1 MKREIKFRVW
11 DKKLKKFVIGDLFFE
26 QEDQGTFKPDCYHDE
41 EGEIH
46 SMKYSQKKLDSYH
59 GYIIQQYTGLKDKNG
74 VETYDGDI
82 VKYDNMDGEVG
93 DVGVIEWVSEK
104 DGWDFTG
111 WRIYRTFTQH
121 GPFKVIGNIFE
132 NPELLKN

>member
-11 DKKLKKFVIGDLFFE
+11 DVD
-26 QEDQGTFKPDCYHDE
+26 
-41 EGEIH
+41 
-46 SMKYSQKKLDSYH
+46 MKYFLSERECIHYFCWDIFKRPEF
-59 GYIIQQYTGLKDKNG
+59 IIQQYTGLKDKNG
-74 VETYDGDI
+74 IEIYEGDI

-93 DVGVIEWVSEK
+93 DIGVIEWISEE

-121 GPFKVIGNIFE
+121 GPFEIVGNIFE